1 MILNLYKPVSLTSF
15 DVVKKVRGITK
26 GKKVGHGGT
35 LDPFAEGVIIIGTG
49 SDTKRLTTITNED
62 KSYTAV
68 LYLGE
73 TTDTLDPEGT
83 MIATQTVPNLTV
95 DEIENVLHSFL
106 GMSLQEP
113 PMYSAKKVN
122 GQRLYKMARKNIE
135 VKRNLIKIHVK
146 DIQLLGYSNP
156 SIQFSVTCS
165 KGTYVRVLGKDIAVK
180 LGTVGYL
187 TSLVRTQVG
196 GFSIDESQS
205 IDEFLTT
212 WKSLETLEK

>member
-1 MILNLYKPVSLTSF
+1 MILNLYKPVSWSSF
-15 DVVKKVRGITK
+15 DVVKKIRGITK
-26 GKKVGHGGT
+26 EKKVGHGGT

-62 KSYTAV
+62 KSYKAT

-83 MIATQTVPNLTV
+83 MIDSQTVPNLTD
-95 DEIENVLHSFL
+95 DEIKNVLHSFL
-106 GMSLQEP
+106 STSFQEP
-113 PMYSAKKVN
+113 PMYSAKKIN
-122 GQRLYKMARKNIE
+122 GQRLYKLARKNIE
-135 VKRNLIKIHVK
+135 VKRDLIKIHIK

-156 SIQFSVTCS
+156 SIHFSVTCS
-165 KGTYVRVLGKDIAVK
+165 KGTYVRVLGKDIAAN

-196 GFSIDESQS
+196 DFSIDDSQL
-205 IDEFLTT
+205 IDEFEIT
-212 WKSLETLEK
+212 WKSLET

>member
-1 MILNLYKPVSLTSF
+1 MILNLYKPVSWTSF

-49 SDTKRLTTITNED
+49 SDTKRLTTIANED

-83 MIATQTVPNLTV
+83 MIDTQTVPNLKV
-95 DEIENVLHSFL
+95 DEIENILHSFL
-106 GMSLQEP
+106 GASFQEP